1 MKTATTFKR
10 EIEINRPKDKVW
22 QTIAD
27 FGNISHENPA
37 VVESFVTSAKKE
49 GVGATRHCDFTRLNA
64 SAEEKVVE
72 WNEGKSVKTETYELR
87 KIPGIATMAMEFA
100 VREKGDHAI
109 LTGTMEYSM
118 KNPFYD
124 LLNQLVMK
132 SRNEKLFDSIMAGH
146 KKYIETGDI
155 VYEKTPLDLKAVEKL
170 H

>member
-1 MKTATTFKR
+1 MKSATTFKR
-10 EIEINRPKDKVW
+10 EIEINRPKEKVW

-27 FGNISHENPA
+27 IGNISHENPA